1 MEFELE
7 WELKLFREEQPSL
20 FDEVGERY
28 SATPIG
34 DDTAK
39 RMLNIINL
47 LESALAKETEQ
58 QCNCNLPN
66 VSGALPLL
74 ITEKYDDYYLAYLKG
89 INGMVV
95 EAQSEDEA
103 IDELMISIRVKLLHD
118 RQ

>member
-1 MEFELE
+1 MDEITLTDILYKYKDQQPKQFGEGFEE
-7 WELKLFREEQPSL
+7 KCYPVSAIYSICEEYHQMMNEREQ
-20 FDEVGERY
+20 
-28 SATPIG
+28 
-34 DDTAK
+34 K
-39 RMLNIINL
+39 
-47 LESALAKETEQ
+47 ESKQ
-58 QCNCNLPN
+58 QSNCNLPN